1 MAATEDG
8 ALFPMTE
15 AFTPFD
21 LNRMIF
27 GDGDRANL
35 LFLLEIAART
45 IVMYF
50 YTIVLA
56 RMVGQGSIGQIGP
69 FEFVLVI
76 AVGSAAGDPMFYP
89 DVPLL
94 HGLAVITVIILLHR
108 ATQYVLVRHPRVEH
122 FMEGEPL
129 LVVEAGTV
137 VEDCFGSGKLTRPE
151 LMSMLRTAGV
161 RNVGEVERAYFEP
174 SGKLSVFEYPASEP
188 AFGESTMPEG
198 APTRG

>member
-1 MAATEDG
+1 
-8 ALFPMTE
+8 MTE

-27 GDGDRANL
+27 GEGDRANL
-35 LFLLEIAART
+35 LFLLEIALRT
-45 IVMYF
+45 IIMYF

-89 DVPLL
+89 DVPLM

-108 ATQYVLVRHPRVEH
+108 ITQSVLVRHPRVEH
-122 FMEGEPL
+122 YLEGEPL
-129 LVVEAGTV
+129 LVVQAGTV
-137 VEDCFGSGKLTRPE
+137 VENAFGSGKLTRPE
-151 LMSMLRTAGV
+151 LMSMLRSCGI
-161 RNVGEVERAYFEP
+161 RNVGTVERAYFEP
-174 SGKLSVFEYPASEP
+174 SGKLSVFEYPASQQ
-188 AFGESTMPEG
+188 AAGESTMPESWAAR
-198 APTRG
+198 APS